1 MGTVE
6 ACKDLTISSS
16 TSRTEIINGSHEFRI
31 MGYSLN
37 KGMGIGKYVQSETFV
52 VGGYE
57 WAIYFYPDGK
67 SPEDNASYVSL
78 VIALASDGTD
88 VRALFELTL
97 VDQSGKNRHKVHSH
111 FGRTLESGPL
121 SLKCRGSMWG
131 FKRFFKR
138 SMLET
143 SDYLKDD
150 CLLIRC
156 RVGVVRSQTEGPKT
170 YSITVPPSDIGQH
183 FEQLLESRKGAD
195 VIVEVNGENFPAHK
209 LVLAARSP
217 VFKAQLFG
225 PMKDINTECM
235 DIDDMAAPIFKVFSI
250 FLMFVTLCALCVC
263 TYISISCIFS
273 LM

>member
-52 VGGYE
+52 VG
-57 WAIYFYPDGK
+57 
-67 SPEDNASYVSL
+67 
-78 VIALASDGTD
+78 
-88 VRALFELTL
+88 
-97 VDQSGKNRHKVHSH
+97 
-111 FGRTLESGPL
+111 
-121 SLKCRGSMWG
+121 
-131 FKRFFKR
+131 
-138 SMLET
+138 
-143 SDYLKDD
+143 DYLKDD

-235 DIDDMAAPIFKVFSI
+235 DIDDMAAPIFKALEINGDEYSRITFAYTSLALGSFGSEVGTWQRQTK
-250 FLMFVTLCALCVC
+250 VADGEHLCV
-263 TYISISCIFS
+263 TQIFYCVWKGS
-273 LM
+273 VIIIYSYGIVVHDAN